1 MASLTVEVDDSGEIV
16 TEYLGV
22 RVTGTCVLSRLAFS
36 RDGPH
41 PQVLLL
47 TQAQVVMSRVKNI
60 EEFRMLKLI

>member
-16 TEYLGV
+16 TEYLGL
-22 RVTGTCVLSRLAFS
+22 TGTCVLSHLAFS
-36 RDGPH
+36 GDGPH

-47 TQAQVVMSRVKNI
+47 TQAQIVMSRVKNI